1 MPGSPA
7 DNQDPLRLLVVDDHP
22 VVRDGVAMLVQRTP
36 WVEIV
41 GCAPNGRDAL
51 ECAAALTPDVVLLD
65 LRLPDM
71 LGSEIVRG
79 ITACAPAATIVIFTA
94 FPEHAAVSAART
106 AGADALLLKD
116 ASAAELLELLG
127 RIRSGN
133 ELAWSSDPRQV
144 EHRRSS
150 TLAQLGLTKRE
161 YDVIRRV
168 ALGETNPEIAD
179 AMHLS
184 RNTVK
189 SYLQSALSKLGAR
202 NRVEALVKAGEL
214 GLL

>member
-1 MPGSPA
+1 MPGFPVDTDA
-7 DNQDPLRLLVVDDHP
+7 PLRLLVVDDHP
-22 VVRDGVAMLVQRTP
+22 IVRDGVALLVQRTP

-41 GCAPNGRDAL
+41 GYAPNGRDAL
-51 ECAAALTPDVVLLD
+51 DCASDLEPDVVLLD

-79 ITACAPAATIVIFTA
+79 IKARVSHATVVIFTA
-94 FPEHAAVSAART
+94 YPDHAAIAAART

-116 ASAAELLELLG
+116 ASAAEMLDLLARVRKGEEL
-127 RIRSGN
+127 S
-133 ELAWSSDPRQV
+133 WSSDPLQV
-144 EHRRSS
+144 QRRRSS
-150 TLAQLGLTKRE
+150 TLAQLGLTERE

-168 ALGETNPEIAD
+168 ALGETNPEIAA

-214 GLL
+214 DLL